1 MRKINYILSF
11 VLLSVTE
18 IGYAQKI
25 IPVNSAQGLV
35 SAKQS
40 LNGGTENAVVELADG
55 MYFLTDPLVFTETDG
70 RNEGN
75 IVTYKAAQGA
85 NPVISGGYL
94 VTGTWQSVSGKN
106 YYKVDIPNGV
116 GTSGLEYT
124 RNLYVNGE
132 RAVRAKSGE
141 VRVRGTFGP
150 PIQGFR
156 VTRSLLPSFSK
167 PEYVELKQLVRFR
180 DHYYKLISQM
190 ASVGIN
196 GDEVYD
202 LEIKN
207 VSWALSMSL
216 SMCPGGKWQELDVPF
231 IFEND
236 IVLLDEPGEW
246 YFDVSTRELYYYPKA
261 TENINNLTV
270 VMPRLNRL
278 ISIESSNVTN
288 KVKNLRFEGLTFAH
302 TNWDW
307 TTKEGFL
314 TLQGSNTPIR
324 DGARNADRG
333 NSVPLDKIYIDGAVH
348 TDGTE
353 NVTFINNYFNLLG
366 GNGLNIHNN
375 SNNINI
381 LSNTFEDISGSGIRI
396 SSSFNMV
403 IGDTSLDEGPVSNV
417 TIRNNFVH
425 KTGRE
430 YRGSIGIEFKYT
442 DNIKVQH
449 NEILDTPYIGISAG
463 YGWESVW
470 SENSTTMKN
479 AEISNNKIIGAMN
492 TAKEG
497 GSIYTLNRH
506 NPLDGEEFGLVIKE
520 NYIDESTFGVTIV
533 DRQAP
538 IHNDEGSHNIL
549 IQKNVIDSPRFN
561 YQWTHKAC
569 KIVLEDNY
577 ANVGSS
583 TFILGTP
590 NRPCSTNVPITNTS
604 FLDPLDGD
612 TAPEDGANLIITNA
626 GIESGNEPP
635 NYTLSTKGEVFTK
648 NTLFVY
654 PNPITDNLNI
664 RNNTSIKSIEIFNTM
679 GALVKAIS
687 NINKTSLRDV
697 NIENLS
703 SGMYLI
709 KVQDI
714 EGKFYTSKFLKK

>member
-1 MRKINYILSF
+1 MKKTILICLIAF
-11 VLLSVTE
+11 
-18 IGYAQKI
+18 YFCANQFAQQI
-25 IPVNSAQGLV
+25 IPVSTTQGLI

-40 LNGGTENAVVELADG
+40 LRNGNESAIVELASG
-55 MYFLTDPLVFTETDG
+55 VYFLTEPLVFNESDG
-70 RNEGN
+70 RTGANY
-75 IVTYKAAQGA
+75 VTYKAASGA
-85 NPVISGGYL
+85 NPIISGGYL
-94 VTGTWQSVSGKN
+94 VTGVWEQVPGKS
-106 YYKVDIPNGV
+106 YYKTTIPSGV
-116 GTSGLEYT
+116 GTEGLEYT

-132 RAVRAKSGE
+132 RATRASSGN
-141 VRVRGTFGP
+141 VKVRGTFGP

-156 VTRSLLPSFSK
+156 VTRSLLPVFAK
-167 PEYVELKQLVRFR
+167 PQYVECKQLVRFR
-180 DHYYKLISQM
+180 DHHYKLLSQVEN
-190 ASVGIN
+190 AGIN

-202 LEIKN
+202 LAIKN
-207 VSWALSMSL
+207 VSWGLTMSISMT
-216 SMCPGGKWQELDVPF
+216 PGGVKQELEVPF
-231 IFEND
+231 IFVND
-236 IVLLDEPGEW
+236 IVLLDQPGEW
-246 YFDVSTRELYYYPKA
+246 YFDVDTRELFYYPKSG
-261 TENINNLTV
+261 ENINNSQII
-270 VMPRLNRL
+270 MPRLNRL

-324 DGARNADRG
+324 NGAINADRG
-333 NSVPLDKIYIDGAVH
+333 NSQPLDKIYIDAAVH

-538 IHNDEGSHNIL
+538 FHNDEGSHNIL

-590 NRPCSTNVPITNTS
+590 NRPCSTNVPIINTS

-635 NYTLSTKGEVFTK
+635 NFTLSTHDKQKSIGKV
-648 NTLFVY
+648 TLY
-654 PNPITDNLNI
+654 PNPVNNYLNI
-664 RNNTSIKSIEIFNTM
+664 KSNNSIKKIQIYSLQGRLEKTFLNTNTLNTKSIRVSE
-679 GALVKAIS
+679 
-687 NINKTSLRDV
+687 
-697 NIENLS
+697 LS

-709 KVQDI
+709 KV
-714 EGKFYTSKFLKK
+714 EGSNGSVITTKFIKK